1 MNQTAGHSLPNDPY
15 CRPFEG
21 PAGHRA
27 RYEVQLSLDCTVPLL
42 RRWGIDPDGL
52 WVMDLGCGSGGLVLA
67 LAAQGAHCLGVDL
80 QPERIQAG
88 RDMAG
93 QQQVEV
99 DLRAGDILRMGDL
112 ERRYDLVILS
122 EIVEHLETTAHV
134 LELLTWCREQLSPKG
149 RIYVSFPP
157 WFGPFA
163 GHQAGWEVIRYIPWY
178 HLLPDRLKRLLAPGR
193 APAYLEFAQELNH
206 LTIGTFETILRQAGL
221 AVVHRDLYL
230 TRPEYRYRYGIPE
243 LRSPLL
249 ARIPVIREFVAMGA
263 YYLLGQ
269 PRDRV
274 LVPND
279 RVGPSRP

>member
-1 MNQTAGHSLPNDPY
+1 MNQTAEHSLPSDPY

-21 PAGHRA
+21 SAEHRA
-27 RYEVQLSLDCTVPLL
+27 LYEYQLSLDCTVPLL
-42 RRWGIDPDGL
+42 IRWGIDPDGL

-80 QPERIQAG
+80 RPERIQAG
-88 RDMAG
+88 REMAA

-99 DLRAGDILRMGDL
+99 DLRTGDILRMGAL

-122 EIVEHLETTAHV
+122 EIVEHLETAAYV
-134 LELLTWCREQLSPKG
+134 LELLMWCREQLSPKG

-157 WFGPFA
+157 WFSPFA

-178 HLLPDRLKRLLAPGR
+178 HLLPDRLKKLLAPGH
-193 APAYLEFAQELNH
+193 ALAYLEFAQELNH
-206 LTIGTFETILRQAGL
+206 LTIHTFEKIAKQAGL
-221 AVVHRDLYL
+221 EPVSRELYL
-230 TRPEYRYRYGIPE
+230 IRPEYRYRYGIPE
-243 LRSPLL
+243 LRSSPL

-269 PRDRV
+269 LRDGVARAK
-274 LVPND
+274 
-279 RVGPSRP
+279 